1 MSQFL
6 NMLKSFPTESVLP
19 LIQNLNP
26 DIIEKIKGFSGGSNL
41 ENLAQSP
48 SAALIEET
56 IQTSSPVLADSLQSV
71 SKVYRWR
78 NILIFI
84 IILWAV
90 FLIIARLTNPFPEV
104 QEKIEKTGELMLG
117 NTGIIQIIVT
127 IWISSVLIVTLV
139 PAIISLTPKLETL
152 LNTTSAVLQTVGLKA

>member
-26 DIIEKIKGFSGGSNL
+26 DIVEKIKGLGGAKL
-41 ENLAQSP
+41 ENLADSP

-56 IQTSSPVLADSLQSV
+56 IQNSSPVLADSLQSV

-78 NILIFI
+78 NILII
-84 IILWAV
+84 IVILWAL
-90 FLIIARLTNPFPEV
+90 FLLVARVMNPLPEV
-104 QEKIEKTGELMLG
+104 QENLEKTNELLLG
-117 NTGIIQIIVT
+117 NSGVIQVVVT

-139 PAIISLTPKLETL
+139 PAILSLTPKLETL
-152 LNTTSAVLQTVGLKA
+152 LNTTSAVLQTVGIKA